1 MSYYDLT
8 LKYFG
13 TSLNK
18 VDNNALIALTLI
30 NWLKFKIKY
39 LGFKST

>member
-13 TSLNK
+13 TSLNE
-18 VDNNALIALTLI
+18 VDNHALIALTLI
-30 NWLKFKIKY
+30 NALHFLNKLCF
-39 LGFKST
+39 G